1 MRDVIEVWV
10 ETVPGLRE
18 KLEAGCDVL
27 DLECG
32 FGEIAIA
39 IKERFPKARVV
50 GFDRA
55 PVNIGVARAVA
66 RARGVGAVQ
75 FTRIDWTLA
84 TIQGFAVVFTSAGR
98 VSSADKP
105 DLVRAVH
112 RALRADGCHVEIDG
126 VWPVAAEVSGHA
138 A

>member
-66 RARGVGAVQ
+66 RARGVTGIQ
-75 FTRIDWTLA
+75 FTRIDWSLA
-84 TIQGFAVVFTSAGR
+84 TIYGFAVVFTSAGR
-98 VSSADKP
+98 VSSAEKP
-105 DLVRAVH
+105 DLVRAVE
-112 RALRADGCHVEIDG
+112 RSLRSNGVHVEVDG
-126 VWPVAAEVSGHA
+126 LWPANHASGQAA
-138 A
+138 